1 MKRILS
7 LALVLMLVLALAACA
22 PKAPAP
28 SASPSA
34 PADSAVPSE
43 PVTPDEGL
51 KDGTYKAQSLGFDKS
66 GYQYFVELTVKDGK
80 IANAVCDA
88 VNAENVLK
96 STLSK
101 EGKYDMKNNGL
112 LWHEQ
117 AEAYAAKLVEVQDP
131 AAIPLNAEG
140 KTDAITGVSV
150 TVSEFSKLAMR
161 ALSQAKGEPQGPL
174 KDGEYT
180 EESANFDENS
190 GYKDNVTIKVE
201 DGLIVS
207 VNWDATHKDG
217 GDTKKA
223 RSISGEYDMK
233 NEGLKWHEQ
242 AAAMENALLYFQD
255 ASKIALSSEGTP
267 DAVSGVSIHVNA
279 FVELAA
285 KAISAAK

>member
-7 LALVLMLVLALAACA
+7 LSLVLMLVLSMAACA

-28 SASPSA
+28 SAAPSA
-34 PADSAVPSE
+34 PADSAAPSE
-43 PVTPDEGL
+43 PAAPAEGL

-88 VNAENVLK
+88 VDAENVLK

-150 TVSEFSKLAMR
+150 TVSEFAKLAER
-161 ALSQAKGEPQGPL
+161 ALNQAKGEPQGPL

-180 EESANFDENS
+180 EEMADFDEKS
-190 GYKDNVTIKVE
+190 GYKESVTIKVE

-207 VNWDATHKDG
+207 ANWDATHKDG
-217 GDTKKA
+217 GDTKKVLSVA
-223 RSISGEYDMK
+223 GDYDMK
-233 NEGLKWHEQ
+233 NDGLKWHEQ
-242 AAAMENALLYFQD
+242 AEAMENALLYHQD
-255 ASKIALSSEGTP
+255 ASKIAVSSDGMT
-267 DAVSGVSIHVNA
+267 DAVTGVSVHVNA
-279 FVELAA
+279 FVELAQ

>member
-7 LALVLMLVLALAACA
+7 LALVLMLVLSMAACA

-28 SASPSA
+28 TSPEQPSA
-34 PADSAVPSE
+34 PAEQPSAPA
-43 PVTPDEGL
+43 EGL
-51 KDGTYKAQSLGFDKS
+51 KDGSYKAQSLGFDKS
-66 GYQYFVELTVKDGK
+66 GFKYFVELTIADGK
-80 IANAVCDA
+80 ITAATCDA
-88 VNAENVLK
+88 VNTENVLK
-96 STLSK
+96 SDLSK
-101 EGKYDMKNNGL
+101 EGKYDMKNEGGL

-117 AEAYAAKLVEVQDP
+117 AEAYAAKLVEVQSP

-150 TVSEFSKLAMR
+150 TVSEFATLAER
-161 ALSQAKGEPQGPL
+161 AINQAKGLPQGPL

-180 EESANFDENS
+180 EEAADFDEAS
-190 GYKDNVTIKVE
+190 GYKDSVTIQVE

-217 GDTKKA
+217 GDAKKA
-223 RSISGEYDMK
+223 RSVSGEYDMK
-233 NEGLKWHEQ
+233 NDGLKWHEQ
-242 AAAMENALLYFQD
+242 AEAMENALLYFQD
-255 ASKIALSSEGTP
+255 ASKIALSNEGTP